1 MRASAGAWPRHPH
14 FPATMAALRRARHG
28 LSKVSFMQ
36 NAFLAKSAISVS
48 AFMTAASAWAQSTTP
63 AQPPERGQE
72 GWTGDILVI
81 GVRGG
86 YGVPATDAGT
96 RTDTPLIQVPQSI
109 QVLTRTLIEEQDRR
123 TLGEALVN
131 VSGVT
136 PTRSDEVLFIPPIIR
151 GFPAEVY
158 LDGLPVFA
166 GNQQAYDPNG
176 LVGVARIDVL
186 KGPSA
191 TLYGGGLG
199 TPLGGIINLESER
212 PAEKL
217 GGTLALRA
225 GSFSTWNPYG
235 DLNVPLADGLATRI
249 AGEYQRNDSWID
261 KVDGRRWSI
270 QPSLSYQIDAA
281 TDLLVQGQF
290 SHRSTLEYSGL
301 PADAALAG
309 TIRRNAFPGT
319 ESN

>member
-1 MRASAGAWPRHPH
+1 
-14 FPATMAALRRARHG
+14 
-28 LSKVSFMQ
+28 MQ

-63 AQPPERGQE
+63 AQRPERGQE

-109 QVLTRTLIEEQDRR
+109 QVLTRTLIEEKDRR

-186 KGPSA
+186 KCPSA

-199 TPLGGIINLESER
+199 TPLGGISTSKANGR
-212 PAEKL
+212 
-217 GGTLALRA
+217 LR
-225 GSFSTWNPYG
+225 
-235 DLNVPLADGLATRI
+235 
-249 AGEYQRNDSWID
+249 
-261 KVDGRRWSI
+261 
-270 QPSLSYQIDAA
+270 SL
-281 TDLLVQGQF
+281 
-290 SHRSTLEYSGL
+290 
-301 PADAALAG
+301 AALW
-309 TIRRNAFPGT
+309 RCVPVAFRPGIPMAI
-319 ESN
+319 